1 MVERHVANVN
11 VEGSSPFARFH
22 FTPISVF
29 PIGVFYFRGVLK
41 KVKRFAE
48 RVAHRAQESETLCRK
63 GGTSRSDN
71 APLASR
77 ACAGAK
83 LACGATLS
91 ATREFLG
98 LAWVLNL
105 LVAPVFLRRGNLRG
119 SGGCSTCLW
128 CHPFCDAGIFGACVG
143 AQLACGVTL
152 SATREFAGLA
162 RVLSSRF

>member
-1 MVERHVANVN
+1 MKLGNAFMRFFSNSFCLNHIQNFAILPPRCGRSSVVERHVANVN

-98 LAWVLNL
+98 LAGVLNL
-105 LVAPVFLRRGNLRG
+105 LVVSPFLRRGNFWGLRG
-119 SGGCSTCLW
+119 C
-128 CHPFCDAGIFGACVG
+128 
-143 AQLACGVTL
+143 
-152 SATREFAGLA
+152 
-162 RVLSSRF
+162 

>member
-22 FTPISVF
+22 LTPISVF

-71 APLASR
+71 APRASR

-91 ATREFLG
+91 ATREFG
-98 LAWVLNL
+98 L
-105 LVAPVFLRRGNLRG
+105 
-119 SGGCSTCLW
+119 
-128 CHPFCDAGIFGACVG
+128 
-143 AQLACGVTL
+143 
-152 SATREFAGLA
+152 LA
-162 RVLSSRF
+162 RLLKRRNRNGNNP